1 MVEKTIM
8 KILEEYRV
16 SLENA
21 GISIDKI
28 ILYGSYAKGNPRE
41 ESDIDVAVISRN
53 FGKDKIEE
61 GMLLFR
67 IAGEVDPR
75 IEPVPISLESYEN
88 DTWIPLIYEVRKNG
102 LTIPLQEKEMYT
114 KN

>member
-1 MVEKTIM
+1 MKT
-8 KILEEYRV
+8 LEEYCV
-16 SLENA
+16 SLKNA
-21 GISIDKI
+21 GVRIDKV

-41 ESDIDVAVISRN
+41 ESDIDVAVISRH

-67 IAGEVDPR
+67 IAGEVDAR

-102 LTIPLQEKEMYT
+102 LTIPIGK
-114 KN
+114 